1 MGGHVPKI
9 MLGRATCPQQRWS
22 EYGEAR
28 EITQHD
34 AGLHQDLLD
43 LLSDRTKLNRTIER
57 LSSLSIIS
65 EEASTDGTI
74 CYVCRC
80 ESARSSYEQNKAR
93 YIHQAF
99 ELCCYVFPRKRSGDS
114 S

>member
-1 MGGHVPKI
+1 MGGRVPKI
-9 MLGRATCPQQRWS
+9 MLDRATSSQQRWG
-22 EYGEAR
+22 ECGEAR

-43 LLSDRTKLNRTIER
+43 LLLDRTKLYQTIER
-57 LSSLSIIS
+57 LISLSIIS
-65 EEASTDGTI
+65 EEASTDGMI
-74 CYVCRC
+74 HYVCRR

-99 ELCCYVFPRKRSGDS
+99 KLCCYVFPRKRSGDPS
-114 S
+114 